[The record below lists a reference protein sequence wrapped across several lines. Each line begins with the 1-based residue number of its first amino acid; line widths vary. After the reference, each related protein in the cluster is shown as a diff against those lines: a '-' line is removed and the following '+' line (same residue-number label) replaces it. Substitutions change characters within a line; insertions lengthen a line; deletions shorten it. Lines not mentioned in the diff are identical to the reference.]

1 MSTTKKRG
9 PNWRDVLNALRQKRV
24 ILTVL
29 LGFSSGLPFLLV
41 GNTLGLWLREAGTT
55 LTAIG
60 FLSWVGL
67 AYSMKFLWAPLL
79 DKTNVPLLGRLGH
92 RRGWLVLSQ
101 LIVALGLSAMAMV
114 GTGGGL
120 MVFASF
126 ALVVAFAAATQDIAV
141 DAWRIEASRSDEE
154 LALLTAAFQ
163 LGYRAALLMTDALI
177 LIVVAKTGWSLS
189 YFMMAALMSIG
200 LIAVLFAPEPQ
211 SRRDDADDTGRPL
224 WTPMGLFDAIA
235 GPFIAFFKAHGRSA
249 IIMLA
254 AISIYRLGDFVMGP
268 MAGPLYI
275 DLGIEKETIGAV
287 RASVGL
293 LATLIGVASAGLSAI
308 RFGFVRTLIVGAI
321 IGPGS
326 NLAFSA
332 MALLGNDLLVFNI
345 AMAVDNFSAGF
356 AGAALVAWMSS
367 LTNIGYTASQYAL
380 LSSFYAILGKVLKG
394 FSGQVVDALTT
405 MTDLMT
411 AYAIFFAGTS
421 LIAIPTVFLCLQVA
435 KIPGKNS
442 VEQTP

>member
-1 MSTTKKRG
+1 M
-9 PNWRDVLNALRQKRV
+9 
-24 ILTVL
+24 LTVL

-67 AYSMKFLWAPLL
+67 AYSMKFLWAPIL

-92 RRGWLVLSQ
+92 RRGWLILSQ
-101 LIVALGLSAMAMV
+101 IIVALGLVAMAII
-114 GTGGGL
+114 GPGAGL
-120 MVFASF
+120 MIFASF

-141 DAWRIEASRSDEE
+141 DAWRIEAARSDEE

-177 LIVVAKTGWSLS
+177 LIMVAKTGWSMS
-189 YFMMAALMSIG
+189 YMMMAALMGIG
-200 LIAVLFAPEPQ
+200 MLAVFFAPEPQ
-211 SRRDDADDTGRPL
+211 GRRDDQDDSDKPL
-224 WTPMGLFDAIA
+224 WTPRGLYDAIA
-235 GPFIAFFKAHGRSA
+235 GPFIAFFKAHGRNA

-293 LATLIGVASAGLSAI
+293 LATLIGVAAAGLSAI
-308 RFGFVRTLIVGAI
+308 RFGFVRTLVAGAI
-321 IGPGS
+321 LGPGS

-332 MALLGNDLLVFNI
+332 MAILGNDLLVFNI

-367 LTNIGYTASQYAL
+367 LTSIGYTASQYAL
-380 LSSFYAILGKVLKG
+380 LSSFYAILGKILKG
-394 FSGQVVDALTT
+394 FSGQIVDALTAA
-405 MTDLMT
+405 TDLMT
-411 AYAIFFAGTS
+411 AYAIFFAGTA
-421 LIAIPTVFLCLQVA
+421 LIAVPTVILCLMVSKVTFKSQ
-435 KIPGKNS
+435 
-442 VEQTP
+442 QT

>member
-1 MSTTKKRG
+1 MSASKKAG

-24 ILTVL
+24 ILTVM

-79 DKTNVPLLGRLGH
+79 DKTNVPFLGRLGH

-101 LIVALGLSAMAMV
+101 LIVALGLVAMALI
-114 GTGGGL
+114 GPDGGL

-141 DAWRIEASRSDEE
+141 DAWRIEAARTDEE
-154 LALLTAAFQ
+154 LALLTSAFQ

-189 YFMMAALMSIG
+189 YTLMAALMSIG
-200 LIAVLFAPEPQ
+200 LIAVFFAPEPEG
-211 SRRDDADDTGRPL
+211 RRDEDDKNKSL
-224 WTPMGLFDAIA
+224 WTPRGLFDAIA
-235 GPFIAFFKAHGRSA
+235 GPFIAFFKAHGRAA
-249 IIMLA
+249 ILMLA

-293 LATLIGVASAGLSAI
+293 LATLIGVAAAGLSAI
-308 RFGFVRTLIVGAI
+308 RFGFVRTLVAGAVL
-321 IGPGS
+321 GPGS

-332 MALLGNDLLVFNI
+332 MALMGNDLLVFNI

-394 FSGQVVDALTT
+394 FSGTIVDALTVS
-405 MTDLMT
+405 TDLMT
-411 AYAIFFAGTS
+411 AYAIFFAGTA
-421 LIAIPTVFLCLQVA
+421 LFAIPTVILCLLVSRLPEKSRPA
-435 KIPGKNS
+435 
-442 VEQTP
+442 